1 MPRERPKK
9 WQKDKKKKK
18 KISVQPELNTKAL
31 SPLVPCGGLFSLQA
45 QLFHLAFGAH
55 PLPSALLH

>member
-18 KISVQPELNTKAL
+18 RSFYDNGVGLKKHKSQIRKERIYYVIIYTKSCTIKVANK
-31 SPLVPCGGLFSLQA
+31 VER
-45 QLFHLAFGAH
+45 
-55 PLPSALLH
+55 